1 MNLPLLDYPVTE
13 RKTGGIRDYI
23 SPSRLNLWL
32 RCPLAFKL
40 RYVDGIRTPT
50 TPAMFLGQTV
60 HRGLEVFHRHRQLGI
75 ELSLEDVA
83 TRLLNGWDDSAAMES
98 MQFDSTKEEGNLK
111 KQAVDLVTVY
121 LQQMA
126 DALET
131 PLAVETRMEAPLVDP
146 ETGEDL
152 GIPLLGIVDLVTD
165 NRDGPSIIDFK
176 TAARSSPAHE
186 ITHEIQLTSYAYLFR
201 QATGD
206 EEGGLEIRTI
216 IKTKTPKLQFHT
228 YQARSDRHF
237 RRLFSVIRAYLD
249 DLDSGRFVFRPGFG
263 CVMCDHRNS
272 HCKTWMA

>member
-1 MNLPLLDYPVTE
+1 MNLPLLDYATTQGT
-13 RKTGGIRDYI
+13 TGGIWEYI
-23 SPSRLNLWL
+23 SPSRLNCWL
-32 RCPLAFKL
+32 RCPLAWKL
-40 RYVDGIRTPT
+40 RYIDGIRTPT
-50 TPAMFLGQTV
+50 TPALFLGKMV
-60 HRGLEVFHRHRQLGI
+60 HRGLEVAYRHCQLCV
-75 ELSLEDVA
+75 ELSAEDVA
-83 TRLLNGWDDSAAMES
+83 TKMVDDWDEIADTES
-98 MQFDSTKEEGNLK
+98 MQFKSLQEEGTLK

-131 PLAVETRMEAPLVDP
+131 PLAVETSMEAPLVDP

-152 GIPLLGIVDLVTD
+152 GIPLLGIVDLITD

-206 EEGGLEIRTI
+206 EEGVLEIRTI

-228 YQARSDRHF
+228 YQARSERHF

-263 CVMCDHRNS
+263 CVMCDHRNE